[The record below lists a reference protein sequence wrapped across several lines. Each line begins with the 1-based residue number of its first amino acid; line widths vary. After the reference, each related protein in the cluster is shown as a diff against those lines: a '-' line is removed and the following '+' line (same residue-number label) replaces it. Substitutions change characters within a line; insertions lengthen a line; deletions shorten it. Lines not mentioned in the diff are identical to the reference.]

1 MTTKKYKTKI
11 EIDIVP
17 EYHASLPTIIV
28 GIDSAEEKKSIAE
41 NTTLTFDT
49 ELSAGEHSV
58 IIDFID
64 KTNADCVP
72 SQNLDKTIS
81 ITSIR
86 INGICLDRF
95 LWESTY
101 TPNYPE
107 PWYSQQTV
115 LPPQTHKGSVK
126 LGWNG
131 RWQLNFTSPVFT
143 WIHQTEKMGWIWP
156 ISP

>member
-1 MTTKKYKTKI
+1 MTIKKYKTKI

-17 EYHASLPTIIV
+17 EYHASLPTIVV
-28 GIDSAEEKKSIAE
+28 GIDSVEEKKIISQ

-49 ELSAGEHSV
+49 ELSVGEHSV
-58 IIDFID
+58 IIDFVD

-81 ITSIR
+81 ITNIR

-156 ISP
+156 INP

>member
-1 MTTKKYKTKI
+1 MTTKKYKTNI

-17 EYHASLPTIIV
+17 EYHASLPTIVV
-28 GIDSAEEKKSIAE
+28 GIDSAEEKKIISQ

-49 ELSAGEHSV
+49 ELSVGEHSV

-131 RWQLNFTSPVFT
+131 RWQLNFTAPVFT